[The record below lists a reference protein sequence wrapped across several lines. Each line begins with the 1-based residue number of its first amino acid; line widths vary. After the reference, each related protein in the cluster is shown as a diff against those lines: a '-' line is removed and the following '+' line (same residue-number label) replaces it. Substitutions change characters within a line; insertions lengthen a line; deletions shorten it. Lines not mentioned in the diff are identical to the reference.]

1 MRVLIFEN
9 VFSNIAMDNKTK
21 WQPFIYGL
29 LIAAGI
35 TIGIWLKPATG
46 NRTLMFGGNNKFTEV
61 LNLIQQAYVDTV
73 NLDSLEEETLNALLN
88 KLDPHS
94 VYIPAKDL
102 QMANEQLE
110 GNFEGIGVEFSI
122 LNDTIMVVSP
132 IEGGPSKELG
142 ILAGDRIV
150 KVDTIPVAG
159 VDITN
164 EQVFKLLRG
173 PKGTKVKIEIL
184 RSGNNRRLTYEITR
198 NTIPIYSVD
207 VSMMIDNKTGY
218 IKISRFAADTHKE
231 FIAALDKLK
240 KQNMQQLIIDLRGNP
255 GGYLSAATA
264 IADELLDDNKLIVY
278 TKGRT
283 QPRSDYNAERKG
295 LFENGKLAVLID
307 EGSASASEILSGA
320 MQDWDRGV
328 LVGRRSFG
336 KGLVQEPFELKD
348 GSVVRLTVSRYYT
361 PSGRCIQKPYHD
373 GYEAYEHELL
383 DRMENGELKNQ
394 AQVRITDTTTYF
406 TSGGRKVYAK
416 GGIMPDYFVPL
427 DTSYISTYLL
437 EAMSQNLLNRFAAN
451 YLDLH
456 RSELMKYGS
465 AKNFNDGFQKNLI
478 NEFVLFASQNNLE
491 REEDD
496 IQRSGKY
503 LTQTIKAL
511 IARGLWRDNGYF
523 TVMNTSDKVLQK
535 AFLEI
540 EKGLPQILKP

>member
-1 MRVLIFEN
+1 M
-9 VFSNIAMDNKTK
+9 
-21 WQPFIYGL
+21 
-29 LIAAGI
+29 
-35 TIGIWLKPATG
+35 
-46 NRTLMFGGNNKFTEV
+46 
-61 LNLIQQAYVDTV
+61 LNLIKQAYVDTV
-73 NLDSLEEETLNALLN
+73 NFDSLEEETLNALLN

-142 ILAGDRIV
+142 IQAGDRIV

-173 PKGTKVKIEIL
+173 PKGTKVKVEIL
-184 RSGNNRRLTYEITR
+184 RSANNRCLTYEITR

-231 FIAALDKLK
+231 FTAALDKLK
-240 KQNMQQLIIDLRGNP
+240 KQNMRQLVIDLRGNP

-264 IADELLDDNKLIVY
+264 IADELLDDDKLIVY

-283 QPRSDYNAERKG
+283 QPRSDYTAERTG
-295 LFENGKLAVLID
+295 LYENGKLAVLID

-320 MQDWDRGV
+320 LQDWDRGV

-373 GYEAYEHELL
+373 GYEAYEHELI
-383 DRMENGELKNQ
+383 DRMDNGELKNQ
-394 AQVRITDTTTYF
+394 AQVKITDTTTYF
-406 TSGGRKVYAK
+406 TSGGRKVYSK

-427 DTSYISTYLL
+427 DTTYVSTYLL
-437 EAMSQNLLNRFAAN
+437 EAMSLSLLNRFAAN

-456 RSELMKYGS
+456 RSELMKYES
-465 AKNFNDGFQKNLI
+465 AKSFNEGFQKNLL

-491 REEDD
+491 RREDD

-523 TVMNTSDKVLQK
+523 TVMNTSDRVLQK
-535 AFLEI
+535 ALLEI
-540 EKGLPQILKP
+540 EKGLPQVLKP

>member
-1 MRVLIFEN
+1 
-9 VFSNIAMDNKTK
+9 MDNKTK

-35 TIGIWLKPATG
+35 AIGIWLKPATG
-46 NRTLMFGGNNKFTEV
+46 KRSLMFGGKNKFTEI

-73 NLDSLEEETLNALLN
+73 NVDSLEEETLNALLN

-142 ILAGDRIV
+142 IQAGDRIV

-159 VDITN
+159 VGIIN

-173 PKGTKVKIEIL
+173 PKGTKVKVEIM
-184 RSGNNRRLTYEITR
+184 RPGHSRPLTYEIIR

-207 VSMMIDNKTGY
+207 VSMMLNNKTGY

-231 FIAALDKLK
+231 FTAAIEKLK

-264 IADELLDDNKLIVY
+264 IADELLDDDKLIVF
-278 TKGRT
+278 TKGRA
-283 QPRSDYNAERKG
+283 QPRSEYNAERKG
-295 LFENGKLAVLID
+295 LFETGKLAVLID

-320 MQDWDRGV
+320 VQDWDRGV

-383 DRMENGELKNQ
+383 DRMDNGELKDL
-394 AQVRITDTTTYF
+394 AQVKITDTTTYF
-406 TSGGRKVYAK
+406 TSGGRKVYSK
-416 GGIMPDYFVPL
+416 GGIMPDCFVPV
-427 DTSYISTYLL
+427 DTTYFSTYLL
-437 EAMSQNLLNRFAAN
+437 EAMSQSLPNRFAAN
-451 YLDLH
+451 YLDMH
-456 RSELMKYGS
+456 RAELMKYGS
-465 AKNFNDGFQKNLI
+465 ANGFNKGFQKDLL
-478 NEFVLFASQNNLE
+478 NEFVLFASQNNLQRNE
-491 REEDD
+491 AD
-496 IQRSGKY
+496 IKRSGKY

-535 AFLEI
+535 ALLEI
-540 EKGLPQILKP
+540 EKGFPVSSQP